1 MQKTKQRLSFV
12 AAAFGAALLAAPAW
26 AETPSAAKLQAA
38 MAGKW
43 TGALG
48 YRDYQ
53 SNELFEL
60 PVETEI
66 RAVPDGATIVRVSS
80 YDDGP
85 KTGIV
90 YITTT
95 SFFEPADRV
104 TSVGARKGRPIETSI
119 DDVRVT
125 AYTDPT
131 HWTITYERAGVDGNS
146 PARIRTTE
154 VRDGDTVLAKKDV
167 IPTADT
173 AKGWQFR
180 NQLRLTRKSP

>member
-1 MQKTKQRLSFV
+1 
-12 AAAFGAALLAAPAW
+12 
-26 AETPSAAKLQAA
+26 

-53 SNELFEL
+53 SNKLFEL

-66 RAVPDGATIVRVSS
+66 RAVPDGVTVVRVSN

-95 SFFEPADRV
+95 SSFEPAGRV
-104 TSVGARKGRPIETSI
+104 TSTALRKGRAVETLV
-119 DDVRVT
+119 DDVRV
-125 AYTDPT
+125 ASYTDAT
-131 HWTITYERAGVDGNS
+131 HWTITYERTGTDGDS
-146 PARIRTTE
+146 PARIRTIE

-167 IPTADT
+167 MPAAEA

-180 NQLRLTRKSP
+180 NQLRLTRRP